1 MTETILLSLAGS
13 EPSEGLSPADE
24 RLVDR
29 AFDLA
34 DRTGA
39 AVTALYIVDTGRYGE
54 PALSSAEI
62 LVDEVED
69 AAYDLLTTVA
79 GTGRR
84 RGLTVNTDCV
94 HGRPNDELP
103 AYATDIDADTVFV
116 ARRCPGRVRTELE
129 TVADSVVTPKMNLD
143 Q

>member
-1 MTETILLSLAGS
+1 MTDTILLSLA
-13 EPSEGLSPADE
+13 ERDASEGLSPETE
-24 RLVDR
+24 RVVDH

-34 DRTGA
+34 ERTGA
-39 AVTALYIVDTGRYGE
+39 AVHALYVVDTGRYGE

-62 LVDEVED
+62 FVDDAED

-84 RGLTVNTDCV
+84 RGITVITECV
-94 HGRPNDELP
+94 HGRPNEVLSD
-103 AYATDIDADTVFV
+103 YAGEIDADTVFV

-129 TVADSVVTPKMNLD
+129 AMAASVVTPGMVI
-143 Q
+143 QH